1 MAKFTDVIGKN
12 FAPKNTIK
20 KINGVPVTINT
31 YLDVDTY
38 ATIIHN
44 MADSCFV
51 DGKYRAEN
59 REIIRRYVI
68 LKYMTDIELPTTDV
82 TVDGEV
88 ETADNIREIFKSTQG
103 GTWYADIEREVTKL
117 PIWWEIETAVDAQ
130 IKAYPTAFDNL
141 CDSLSAMIS
150 ASSEQNLAD
159 VQKILEEL
167 GKVDPKA
174 FVEAVAK
181 RN

>member
-1 MAKFTDVIGKN
+1 MVKFTDVIGKN
-12 FAPKNTIK
+12 FALKNTTK
-20 KINGVPVTINT
+20 KINGVPVTINA

-38 ATIIHN
+38 ATIIHTI
-44 MADSCFV
+44 ADSCFV
-51 DGKYRAEN
+51 DGKYKAEN
-59 REIIRRYVI
+59 REIVRRYAI
-68 LKYMTDIELPTTDV
+68 LKYMTDIELPTTEV
-82 TVDGEV
+82 VADGET
-88 ETADNIREIFKSTQG
+88 ETVDNIREIFKSTQG
-103 GTWYADIEREVTKL
+103 GSWWSEVEREVTKL
-117 PIWWEIETAVDAQ
+117 PIWAEIESAVDAQ
-130 IKAYPTAFDNL
+130 IAAYPTAFDNL